1 MIHNVAHSGG
11 TPRVVPNRKRRSEV
25 THAAYTAD
33 VLVVGGGGAGCRAA
47 VEAHDRGASV
57 VMIVKGRLGHSGC
70 TYNVGTSAAVGPWG
84 DPDDTTDSAMRDLLS
99 HGGFLGNQDLAK
111 ILVEEAADSVR
122 DLERWGIDFER
133 DDEGR
138 IAMHWTAAH
147 SRTRNLAFKP
157 RPGVEFDYGLR
168 PGFAMMD
175 VLIDQVRKRGIRVLD
190 DVTLVELLTNED
202 AVVGAVALDCA
213 RNELVVIKASSTI
226 LATGTYSQIFA
237 PTTVDRFETG
247 DGQAAAFRAGA
258 ELIDMES
265 TQFVSTS
272 IGFPPGSKFL
282 NTRGEQF
289 LERYGIVNPR
299 TVTKEELC
307 YAIGMEIQEG
317 RATERGAIYIDL
329 TEPLNDG
336 APDLWV
342 WLAKEHKERPGAEDP
357 WKEPVQST
365 PQMHTTI
372 GGVRVNTRCETNVP
386 GLYCAGGGAG
396 GVYGHARP
404 EGYTSMIT
412 LVFGRRAGV
421 YAAQRAL
428 EAGGTTLDDAQAEGV
443 MNRAR
448 ALVSGTE
455 GARADAFKDELR
467 QAMRRCAWVFKD
479 EAGLREGLEAVERI
493 RSSFSTLAARD
504 GYEWESALEL
514 PNMLLTAELML
525 RCSLERK
532 ESRGAFFR
540 TDYPNTDDVRWL
552 RNIVVRREGEDISTS
567 AIPVDLKYCGP
578 APGVEPVRLHVGKG
592 S

>member
-1 MIHNVAHSGG
+1 MTN
-11 TPRVVPNRKRRSEV
+11 
-25 THAAYTAD
+25 AAYTAD
-33 VLVVGGGGAGCRAA
+33 VLIVGGGGAGCRAA
-47 VEAHDRGASV
+47 IEASDRGASV
-57 VMIVKGRLGHSGC
+57 LMIVKGRLGHSGC

-84 DPDDTTDSAMRDLLS
+84 DPDDTTDSAMWDLLS

-111 ILVEEAADSVR
+111 VLVEEAADSVR

-133 DDEGR
+133 EDDGR
-138 IAMHWTAAH
+138 IAMHWSAAH

-175 VLIDQVRKRGIRVLD
+175 VLINQVRQRDIRVLD
-190 DVTLVELLTNED
+190 DVTLVELLTNEG
-202 AVVGAVALDCA
+202 AVVGAVALDCP
-213 RNELVVIKASSTI
+213 RNELVVIRASSTI
-226 LATGTYSQIFA
+226 LSTGTYSQIFA

-289 LERYGIVNPR
+289 LERYGIGDPR
-299 TVTKEELC
+299 TVTKEQLC
-307 YAIGMEIQEG
+307 YAISMEVQEG
-317 RATERGAIYIDL
+317 RGTERGAIYVDL
-329 TEPLNDG
+329 TEPLSNG

-342 WLAKEHKERPGAEDP
+342 KLAKEHKERPGAGDP
-357 WKEPVQST
+357 WKEPVEST

-372 GGVRVNTRCETNVP
+372 GGVRINTRCETNLP

-412 LVFGRRAGV
+412 LVYGRRAGI
-421 YAAQRAL
+421 YAAQRAQ
-428 EAGGTTLDDAQAEGV
+428 EAGEPAIDDAQAEAV
-443 MNRAR
+443 MGRAR
-448 ALVSGTE
+448 ALVNGSD
-455 GARADAFKDELR
+455 GACADTFKDEIR

-479 EAGLREGLEAVERI
+479 EAGLREGLEAVKRI
-493 RSSFSTLAARD
+493 GSSFSTLAASD

-514 PNMLLTAELML
+514 PNLLLTAELML
-525 RCSLERK
+525 ECSLERK

-540 TDYPNTDDVRWL
+540 TDYPNTDDVNWM
-552 RNIVVRREGEDISTS
+552 RNIVARKVGEDTS
-567 AIPVDLKYCGP
+567 ITTVPVDLKYCGP

>member
-1 MIHNVAHSGG
+1 MIHNVPTQAGRRGWSP
-11 TPRVVPNRKRRSEV
+11 TRKRRSEV

-213 RNELVVIKASSTI
+213 RNELVVIKSSSTI

-299 TVTKEELC
+299 SVTKEELC

-342 WLAKEHKERPGAEDP
+342 WLAREHKERPGAEDP

-443 MNRAR
+443 MDRAR

-504 GYEWESALEL
+504 GYEWEGALEL